1 MLILR
6 FRYTSE
12 IPGHKREVIQMEK
25 ENLLS
30 RQTQEDVLKKYA
42 ELYDRSEFLT
52 LNEEFSYA
60 EYLQKMKENPKLT
73 RNAFQYVFDMIVAKG
88 TTQFERYRKTYTRYH
103 FFDDHEIPIF
113 GLEET
118 LSNLVDFIHGA
129 AGHYGT
135 ERRIL
140 LLHGPVGS
148 SKSTICRLIKRGL
161 ERYSKTKE
169 GTWYTF
175 KWVNLPIAA
184 DDKGPAIYTN
194 EDCVCPM
201 NENPI
206 KLMPMAMRKEFLKEL
221 NKLHADAT
229 PEDGK
234 DGLYELVSE
243 GDLNPR
249 CKLFVNLLLKRYDGD
264 WLSVVENHI
273 RVIRRVHSEID
284 RVGIGTFQ
292 PKDEKNQDSTELTGD
307 MDFTKIGQFG
317 ADSDSRA
324 FNFDG
329 EFEVGNRGIVEMIE
343 MLKLDNAFLY
353 DLLGAAQEHQIKPK
367 KFAQVMIDEFIIS
380 HTNNPEFEKL
390 KNNQFMEALRD
401 RTVKVDVPYLT
412 RWTDEIKVYMQNY
425 GPTQLK
431 QHIMPH
437 TLEIAALFAI
447 LTRLHDDGEGKLDLR
462 DKAKLYDGR
471 QLPGWTEDTVKE
483 LQDKYPDEGMKGGLS
498 ARYIQDGL
506 SNCLARHKHYVNV
519 FHVMSELKSRL
530 SNCSL
535 ITNVEDIKHFEY
547 CAELAIKELDEILKN
562 EVQRALVA
570 DEKAIERLCSKYID
584 NVIAYVNDEK
594 MMHPITNERMD
605 PDERL
610 MRSIEEKNGIPE
622 QGCDDFRRSLAAFI
636 GTLSTRGK
644 QFRWDSNPE
653 LKRALEAKI
662 FEDVKD
668 TVKLASLTKEAVA
681 LDPELQEKID
691 AIKTRLIKQ
700 YGYNDQ
706 SAADVLEYVSAIFS
720 RGDIAADR

>member
-1 MLILR
+1 M
-6 FRYTSE
+6 T
-12 IPGHKREVIQMEK
+12 VTD
-25 ENLLS
+25 N
-30 RQTQEDVLKKYA
+30 VLKFGTDNVLAKYA
-42 ELYDRSEFLT
+42 ELYDRKEFLALNEEMSYSEFLAVCQ
-52 LNEEFSYA
+52 E
-60 EYLQKMKENPKLT
+60 KPKLA
-73 RNAFQYVFDMIVAKG
+73 RNSFQYVYDMIMEKE
-88 TTQFERYRKTYTRYH
+88 TSTFERYRKTFTRYH
-103 FFDDHEIPIF
+103 FFDDLETPIF

-118 LSNLVDFIHGA
+118 LEGLVDFIHGA
-129 AGHYGT
+129 AGQYGT
-135 ERRIL
+135 ERRVL

-148 SKSTICRLIKRGL
+148 SKSTIARRLKRGL
-161 ERYSKTKE
+161 ENYSRTEDGK
-169 GTWYTF
+169 WFTF
-175 KWVNLPIAA
+175 KWVDLPTKE
-184 DDKGPAIYTN
+184 DDKGPAIYLSS
-194 EDCVCPM
+194 DCPSAM

-206 KLMPMAMRKEFLKEL
+206 KLMPLAMRKEFLKEL
-221 NKLHADAT
+221 NKIYSDSVSE
-229 PEDGK
+229 EDK
-234 DGLYELVSE
+234 DGIYTLGSE

-249 CKLFVNLLLKRYDGD
+249 CKLFLNMLLKRYDGD
-264 WLSVVENHI
+264 WFAVMQNHI
-273 RVIRRVHSEID
+273 RVVRRVHSEID

-307 MDFTKIGQFG
+307 MDFSKIGHFG
-317 ADSDSRA
+317 SDSDARA

-329 EFEVGNRGIVEMIE
+329 ELQVGNRGVVEFIE

-353 DLLGAAQEHQIKPK
+353 DLLGASQEHQIKPK
-367 KFAQVMIDEFIIS
+367 KFSQVVVDELIIA

-412 RWTDEIKVYMQNY
+412 RWSDEVKVYDHTY
-425 GPTQLK
+425 GPGK
-431 QHIMPH
+431 VRQHIMPH

-447 LTRLHDDGEGKLDLR
+447 LTRLSDEEKLDLR

-483 LQDKYPDEGMKGGLS
+483 LRDRNSEEGMKGGLS
-498 ARYIQDGL
+498 ARYIQDSL
-506 SNCLARHKHYVNV
+506 SNCLARNKHYVNV

-530 SNCSL
+530 TNCSL
-535 ITNVEDIKHFEY
+535 ITNVDDIKRYEY

-562 EVQRALVA
+562 EVQKALVN

-584 NVIAYVNDEK
+584 NVISYVNDEK
-594 MMHPITNERMD
+594 MIHPITKEKMD

-644 QFRWDSNPE
+644 QFHWHSNAE
-653 LKRALEAKI
+653 LKRALEAKL

-668 TVKLASLTKEAVA
+668 TIKLSSLTKEAA
-681 LDPELQEKID
+681 QLDPELQEKID

-706 SAADVLEYVSAIFS
+706 SATDVLDYVSSIFA
-720 RGDIAADR
+720 RGDTSN